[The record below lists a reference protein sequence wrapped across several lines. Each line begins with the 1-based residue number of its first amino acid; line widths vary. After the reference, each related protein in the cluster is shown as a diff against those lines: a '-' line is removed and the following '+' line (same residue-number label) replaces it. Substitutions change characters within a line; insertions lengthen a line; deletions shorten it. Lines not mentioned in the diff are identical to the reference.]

1 MEDNKITTMYKC
13 AICGKT
19 HESIEQRAKCEMT
32 CLEKMK
38 EAEAKAAAEKKAKEQ
53 AIRKQEVDDAFDFAY
68 KLKKKY
74 IEDYGHYTT
83 VREIEDNDVFRIFRM
98 LP

>member
-1 MEDNKITTMYKC
+1 MEDNKTTTMYKC
-13 AICGKT
+13 AICGSA
-19 HESIEQRAKCEMT
+19 HESIEQRAKCEMA

-38 EAEAKAAAEKKAKEQ
+38 KAEAKVAAEKKAKEQ

-74 IEDYGHYTT
+74 IEDYGHYST
-83 VREIEDNDVFRIFRM
+83 VREVEDSDIFRILNL